1 MFDLGF
7 SELLIIAV
15 VALVVLGPERL
26 PKAARFVGVWARR
39 ARAQWTS
46 VKDELEHDLASEDLK
61 RHLREA
67 RDAFR
72 DTEHSIRGHT
82 DEARAEFERMR
93 ATVASDIE
101 APIGDQAARIAGEH
115 APLEDTGETS
125 RWDTGNDADHHH
137 TYQESDYVRA
147 PEEPDA
153 PDRDPGMHNPDNT
166 DTPAPPSAGPDS
178 DDEPR
183 RH

>member
-26 PKAARFVGVWARR
+26 PKAARFLGVWARR

-46 VKDELEHDLASEDLK
+46 VKDELERDLASEELK
-61 RHLREA
+61 RHLQEA

-72 DTEHSIRGHT
+72 DTERSIRGHA

-93 ATVASDIE
+93 GALASDINPLVEDE
-101 APIGDQAARIAGEH
+101 AAGVSSEH
-115 APLEDTGETS
+115 DPLEDMPEPP
-125 RWDTGNDADHHH
+125 RWDTRYHADHDQTTYLEGDNAHH
-137 TYQESDYVRA
+137 SKAKASDRH
-147 PEEPDA
+147 
-153 PDRDPGMHNPDNT
+153 PGMHNADNT
-166 DTPAPPSAGPDS
+166 ETPAPPPAAPDS